1 MKKSFKLCLFLVVM
15 LVLSVLAGCG
25 GSQQPAQ
32 PAQPA
37 PGVETPREN
46 MQLTFA
52 AGPAGG
58 SWTPLA
64 AAMAEV
70 LMSELD
76 YLDISVQQGG
86 GVGNLVGVESGMYDI
101 GISYGH
107 TAAEAV
113 KGIGPFDKPHNN
125 LGGLVS
131 LYNSSMQIVVRADS
145 NVYEMEDLRGKS
157 VNAGTIGFT
166 GEVLFRDILDVHGM
180 SYDDLSRVEHISY
193 SDGTSLFRDRHLDSI
208 TQITAVPAAPITE
221 VAASFPVR
229 VLSLRQEKFDEL
241 FAINP
246 GINRFIVPAGTYNG
260 QDEDAIT
267 VGSMAMLAISKDLP
281 EDVVYDITKVLLENR
296 DKFLSVTVLMNEF
309 TAENAHQSVGLDL
322 HPGSEKYF
330 KEINQ
335 R

>member
-1 MKKSFKLCLFLVVM
+1 MKKNLKLCLCLVVI
-15 LVLSVLAGCG
+15 LVLSVMAGCG
-25 GSQQPAQ
+25 GSQTPAD
-32 PAQPA
+32 PDPA
-37 PGVETPREN
+37 PNGETPRDN
-46 MQLTFA
+46 IQLTFA

-70 LMSELD
+70 LMTELD

-86 GVGNLVGVESGMYDI
+86 GVGNLVGIESGMYDI

-113 KGIGPFDKPHNN
+113 LGIGPFDTAHNN
-125 LGGLVS
+125 LTGLVS

-145 NVYEMEDLRGKS
+145 DIYEIEDLKGTS

-166 GEVLFRDILDVHGM
+166 GEVLFRDILEIHGM
-180 SYDDLSRVEHISY
+180 SYDDLGRVEHISY

-221 VAASFPVR
+221 VAASFDVR
-229 VLSLRQEKFDEL
+229 VISLRPEKYDEF
-241 FAINP
+241 FAKNS
-246 GINRFIVPAGTYNG
+246 GINKFIVPAGTYSG
-260 QDEDAIT
+260 HDEDAIT
-267 VGSMAMLAISKDLP
+267 IGSMAMLAISKDLP
-281 EDVVYDITKVLLENR
+281 EDVVYDITRVLLENR
-296 DKFLSVTVLMNEF
+296 DKFLSVTVLMNQF
-309 TAENAHQSVGLDL
+309 TKEAAHQSVGLDL

-330 KEINQ
+330 KEIGQ